1 MAVLLSA
8 GENGRGRLHGGFGGG
23 ENHAAV
29 LGNKPVSGA
38 TGLKRHV
45 FQRAWRTVW
54 TRTLCVT
61 THPGIERGAA
71 GIRQS
76 RGLGVLNR
84 RFEGGSAPFETS
96 DLLTQP
102 FEHLDARPRLDAM
115 ISEVCTPVTR
125 NIAGRGRKTC
135 FFLLHGSSSSRLELN
150 FQSEPDVRFLFYI
163 ESTSRSNINGTF

>member
-29 LGNKPVSGA
+29 LADKPVSGE

-45 FQRAWRTVW
+45 FQRVWRTV
-54 TRTLCVT
+54 RAKTLCVIVR
-61 THPGIERGAA
+61 PGIERGTA
-71 GIRQS
+71 GIRPS
-76 RGLGVLNR
+76 RGLGVLNH

-102 FEHLDARPRLDAM
+102 FEHLDARRGPDST
-115 ISEVCTPVTR
+115 IGETCITVPR
-125 NIAGRGRKTC
+125 NIAGRGRETR
-135 FFLLHGSSSSRLELN
+135 FFLLHGFSSIRLERN
-150 FQSEPDVRFLFYI
+150 FQS
-163 ESTSRSNINGTF
+163 GT